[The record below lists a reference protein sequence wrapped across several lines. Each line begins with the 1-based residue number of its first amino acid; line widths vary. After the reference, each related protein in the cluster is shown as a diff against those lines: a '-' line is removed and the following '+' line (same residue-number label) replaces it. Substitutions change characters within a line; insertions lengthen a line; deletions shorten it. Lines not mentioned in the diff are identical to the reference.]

1 MKTLPLSEAKS
12 SFSRIVNEVADRDE
26 RFTITRNGRAAAIMV
41 SPDEYESWLATIDI
55 LSDPKLMAQIERSR
69 RGMRRAKTYTIDE
82 LFGEP

>member
-1 MKTLPLSEAKS
+1 
-12 SFSRIVNEVADRDE
+12 
-26 RFTITRNGRAAAIMV
+26 MV

-69 RGMRRAKTYTIDE
+69 RGMRRARTYTIDE